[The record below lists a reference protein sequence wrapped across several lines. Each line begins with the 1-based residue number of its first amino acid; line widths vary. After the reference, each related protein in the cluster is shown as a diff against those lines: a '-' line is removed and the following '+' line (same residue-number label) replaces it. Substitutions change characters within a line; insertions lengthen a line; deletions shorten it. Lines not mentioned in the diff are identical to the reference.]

1 MSLAEEL
8 LADLEDEENEFSE
21 EENEKVNEESMDT
34 SVPDNPIV
42 KYDRVTDIAKLSNSE
57 NFKTQ
62 ISKMDE
68 MLALKEIPKLMT
80 PLEIDPQYQ
89 LVVKLS
95 ELASEID
102 TEINIIYK
110 FVKDKYQKR
119 FPELE
124 TLIMV
129 PLEYLACVKLL
140 GNDIKTKGQNK
151 DLLSGVLAPSNCI
164 VVSVT
169 ASTSEGQELTSD
181 ELDIIREACDMAE
194 MLQGTRNRMQ
204 QYVEMRMNLI
214 APNIAAILGSGST
227 AMIVSQAGGLAQLSK
242 MPGCNIL
249 LLGQQKKNLIGLSSV
264 SALRHTGFIYY
275 HPMVQSLPP
284 DHRRKVAKIIASKV
298 VLAARV
304 DFQHESRNGAYG
316 LRFKEEIQKKIDK
329 LLEPPPLKNIKPLPK
344 PIDKAS
350 KKRGGRR
357 VRKMKEA
364 LGMTDLRKNTNRMGF
379 GDIQEDINQEYMGH
393 SAGMNATGSS
403 GTGRIRAAVVDN
415 KTRVKMSQK
424 LQKQLDIPRF
434 SGGLSSIR
442 TKATAGTASSISFT
456 PVQGLE
462 IVNPT
467 AREEVK
473 KDDNSGYFSSISNFQ
488 FVKPSLP
495 K

>member
-8 LADLEDEENEFSE
+8 LADLEDEEDDYEVE
-21 EENEKVNEESMDT
+21 EREKIPENAMDIT
-34 SVPDNPIV
+34 IPDKPIV
-42 KYDRVTDIAKLSNSE
+42 KYDKVSDIAKLADSE
-57 NFKTQ
+57 NFRTQ

-110 FVKDKYQKR
+110 FVKDKYSKR

-129 PLEYLACVKLL
+129 PLEYIACVKLL

-169 ASTSEGQELTSD
+169 ASTSEGQELTD
-181 ELDIIREACDMAE
+181 EELKVIREACDMVE
-194 MLQGTRNRMQ
+194 MLQDTRNRMQ

-214 APNIAAILGSGST
+214 APNITAILGSSAT
-227 AMIVSQAGGLAQLSK
+227 AMIVSQAGGLVQLSK
-242 MPGCNIL
+242 MPACNIL
-249 LLGQQKKNLIGLSSV
+249 LLGQQKKNLIGLSSI
-264 SALRHTGFIYY
+264 SALRNTGFIYY

-284 DHRRKVAKIIASKV
+284 DYRRKVAKIMSSKI

-304 DFQHESRNGAYG
+304 DSQHASRNGEIG
-316 LRFKEEIQKKIDK
+316 MRFKEEIEKKIEK
-329 LLEPPPLKNIKPLPK
+329 LLEPPPVKNAKPLPK

-364 LGMTDLRKNTNRMGF
+364 LGMTELRKNANRMGF
-379 GDIQEDINQEYMGH
+379 AEIQEDINQEYMGQ
-393 SAGMNATGSS
+393 SAGMNAPGSS
-403 GTGRIRAAVVDN
+403 STGRVRAAVVDN

-424 LQKQLDIPRF
+424 LQKQLDIPCF

-442 TKATAGTASSISFT
+442 TKGTAGTASSISFT
-456 PVQGLE
+456 PIQGLE

-467 AREEVK
+467 AKEEER

>member
-8 LADLEDEENEFSE
+8 LADLEDEEDEFGVEEHEKINED
-21 EENEKVNEESMDT
+21 SMDIT
-34 SVPDNPIV
+34 IPDKPII
-42 KYDRVTDIAKLSNSE
+42 KYDRVTDIAKLADSE
-57 NFKTQ
+57 NFQTQ

-68 MLALKEIPKLMT
+68 MLRLKEIPKLMT

-110 FVKDKYQKR
+110 FVKDKYNKR

-129 PLEYLACVKLL
+129 PLEFIACVKLL
-140 GNDIKTKGQNK
+140 GNDIKTRGQNK
-151 DLLSGVLAPSNCI
+151 DLLSEVLAPSNCI

-169 ASTSEGQELTSD
+169 ASTSEGQELTD
-181 ELDIIREACDMAE
+181 EELKVIREACDMAE
-194 MLQGTRNRMQ
+194 MLQDTRNRMQ
-204 QYVEMRMNLI
+204 KYVEMRMNLI
-214 APNIAAILGSGST
+214 APNITAILGSTAT
-227 AMIVSQAGGLAQLSK
+227 AMIVSQAGGLVQLSK
-242 MPGCNIL
+242 MPACNVF
-249 LLGQQKKNLIGLSSV
+249 LLGQQKKNLIGLSTV

-275 HPMVQSLPP
+275 HPIVQNLPP
-284 DHRRKVAKIIASKV
+284 DHRRKIAKILSAKI

-304 DFQHESRNGAYG
+304 DAQHTARNGEIG
-316 LRFKEEIQKKIDK
+316 IRFKEEIEKKIEK
-329 LLEPPPLKNIKPLPK
+329 LLEPPPVKNIKALPK

-364 LGMTDLRKNTNRMGF
+364 LGMTELRKNANRMGF
-379 GDIQEDINQEYMGH
+379 ADIQEDINQEYMGH

-403 GTGRIRAAVVDN
+403 STGRVRAAVVDN

-442 TKATAGTASSISFT
+442 TKGTAGTASSISFT
-456 PVQGLE
+456 PIQGLE

-467 AREEVK
+467 AKEEER